1 MDEMIAVIDIGT
13 TKISFA
19 KAKIDSGKLII
30 DFLKSY
36 PSAGLKRG
44 KIVDMEAMISS
55 IKKSLQDIESTLGIR
70 LKKAF
75 VCSSGSDVE
84 GIYSSAAIKVKKKEV
99 TEEDVDL
106 AIEAATAM
114 QIPYDRQAVH
124 ILPVEF
130 IVDGVNGI
138 KDPVGMRALRL
149 ESKVYIITA
158 SSSHIQNLI
167 TCCNKAGIEV
177 EDIVLQ
183 SVASSEATLSE
194 HDKELGVLVADIGG
208 GSIDI
213 AVFYDGYLRHVAT
226 YGIGG
231 NHITNDLAIGLK
243 IPFYEAERIKT
254 QFGFALPDIN
264 FGNLKFKENEKEI
277 EIVGLN
283 KHSIK
288 VPSNVIKEI
297 VYARCEEIL
306 EVLKKELSSL
316 PEDISIS
323 SLVFTGGTSLMQG
336 FVSLAEGFLSIP
348 ARIGKSDAGIMA
360 VCSEFGLDE
369 SMIEQKDD
377 FEEIFNPE
385 FASTIGTIIYAIK
398 TKDFN
403 ESDSGLAKLFNKIVT
418 WIMQKGVRKSK

>member
-1 MDEMIAVIDIGT
+1 MSEMIKVIDIGT

-19 KAKIDSGKLII
+19 GAKIESGKLVI

-75 VCSSGSDVE
+75 VCSSGSDIE
-84 GIYSSAAIKVKKKEV
+84 GICSNAAVKVKKREV
-99 TEEDVDL
+99 TEQDVDL

-130 IVDGVNGI
+130 VVDGVNGI
-138 KDPVGMRALRL
+138 KDPVGMKALRL

-194 HDKELGVLVADIGG
+194 HDKEMGTLVVDIGG
-208 GSIDI
+208 GSIDM

-243 IPFYEAERIKT
+243 IPFHEAERIKT
-254 QFGFALPDIN
+254 QFGVALPDIR
-264 FGNLKFKENEKEI
+264 FGSLKFKENEKDI
-277 EIVGLN
+277 EIVGLD

-288 VPSNVIKEI
+288 IPLNVIKEI
-297 VYARCEEIL
+297 IYARCEEIL
-306 EVLKKELSSL
+306 EVLKKEFTSI
-316 PEDISIS
+316 PQDISIS
-323 SLVFTGGTSLMQG
+323 SVVFTGGTSLMQG
-336 FVSLAEGFLSIP
+336 FISLAEGFLSIP
-348 ARIGKSDAGIMA
+348 ARIGKPDTGLMT

-369 SMIEQKDD
+369 SIMEQKEE
-377 FEEIFNPE
+377 FEEIFTPE

-398 TKDFN
+398 TRGFS
-403 ESDSGLAKLFNKIVT
+403 ESYSGLAKLFSKIGT
-418 WIMQKGVRKSK
+418 WIMEKTLRKFK

>member
-1 MDEMIAVIDIGT
+1 MSEMIKVIDIGT

-19 KAKIDSGKLII
+19 GAKIESGKLVI

-55 IKKSLQDIESTLGIR
+55 IKKSLQDMESTLGIK

-75 VCSSGSDVE
+75 VCSSGSDIE
-84 GIYSSAAIKVKKKEV
+84 GIYSNAVVKVKRREV
-99 TEEDVDL
+99 TEQDVDL

-130 IVDGVNGI
+130 VVDGVNGI
-138 KDPVGMRALRL
+138 KDPVGMKALRL

-194 HDKELGVLVADIGG
+194 HDKEMGTMVVDVGG

-243 IPFYEAERIKT
+243 IPFHEAERIKT
-254 QFGFALPDIN
+254 QFGVALPDIR
-264 FGNLKFKENEKEI
+264 FGSLQFKEEKDI
-277 EIVGLN
+277 EIVGLDR
-283 KHSIK
+283 HSIK
-288 VPSNVIKEI
+288 VPLNVIKEI
-297 VYARCEEIL
+297 IYARCEEIL
-306 EVLKKELSSL
+306 EVLKKESVSI
-316 PEDISIS
+316 PQDISIS
-323 SLVFTGGTSLMQG
+323 SVVFTGGTSLMQG
-336 FVSLAEGFLSIP
+336 FISLAEGFLSIP
-348 ARIGKSDAGIMA
+348 ARIGKPDTGLMA
-360 VCSEFGLDE
+360 VCSELGLDE
-369 SMIEQKDD
+369 TIMEQKDE
-377 FEEIFNPE
+377 FEEIFTPE

-398 TKDFN
+398 TRDFS
-403 ESDSGLAKLFNKIVT
+403 ESDSGLAKLFNKIGT
-418 WIMQKGVRKSK
+418 WIMEKTFRKFK

>member
-1 MDEMIAVIDIGT
+1 MSEMIKVIDIGT

-19 KAKIDSGKLII
+19 GAKIESGKLVI

-55 IKKSLQDIESTLGIR
+55 IKKSLQDMESTLGIK

-75 VCSSGSDVE
+75 VCSSGSDIE
-84 GIYSSAAIKVKKKEV
+84 GIYSNAAVKVKRREV
-99 TEEDVDL
+99 TEQDVDL

-130 IVDGVNGI
+130 VVDGVNGI
-138 KDPVGMRALRL
+138 KDPVGMKALRL

-194 HDKELGVLVADIGG
+194 HDKEMGTMVVDVGG

-243 IPFYEAERIKT
+243 IPFHEAERIKT
-254 QFGFALPDIN
+254 QFGVALPDIR
-264 FGNLKFKENEKEI
+264 FGSLQFKEEKDI
-277 EIVGLN
+277 EIVGLDR
-283 KHSIK
+283 HSIK
-288 VPSNVIKEI
+288 VPLNVIKEI
-297 VYARCEEIL
+297 IYARCEEIL
-306 EVLKKELSSL
+306 EVLKKESVSI
-316 PEDISIS
+316 PQDISIS
-323 SLVFTGGTSLMQG
+323 SVVFTGGTSLMQG
-336 FVSLAEGFLSIP
+336 FISLAEGFLSIP
-348 ARIGKSDAGIMA
+348 ARIGKPDTGLMA
-360 VCSEFGLDE
+360 VCSELGLDE
-369 SMIEQKDD
+369 TIMEQKDE
-377 FEEIFNPE
+377 FEEIFTPE

-398 TKDFN
+398 TRDFS
-403 ESDSGLAKLFNKIVT
+403 ESDSGLAKLFNKIGT
-418 WIMQKGVRKSK
+418 WIMEKTFRKFK

>member
-1 MDEMIAVIDIGT
+1 MSEMIKVIDIGT

-19 KAKIDSGKLII
+19 GAKIESGKLVI

-55 IKKSLQDIESTLGIR
+55 IKKSLQDMESTLGIK

-75 VCSSGSDVE
+75 VCSSGSDIE
-84 GIYSSAAIKVKKKEV
+84 GIYSNAAVKVKRREV
-99 TEEDVDL
+99 TEQDVDL

-130 IVDGVNGI
+130 VVDGVNGI
-138 KDPVGMRALRL
+138 KDPVGMKALRL

-194 HDKELGVLVADIGG
+194 HDKEIGTMVVDIGG

-243 IPFYEAERIKT
+243 IPFHEAERIKT
-254 QFGFALPDIN
+254 QFGVALPDIR
-264 FGNLKFKENEKEI
+264 FGSLQFKEEKDI
-277 EIVGLN
+277 EIVGLDR
-283 KHSIK
+283 HSIK
-288 VPSNVIKEI
+288 VPLNVIKEI
-297 VYARCEEIL
+297 IYARCEEIL
-306 EVLKKELSSL
+306 EVLKKESVSI
-316 PEDISIS
+316 PQDISIS
-323 SLVFTGGTSLMQG
+323 SVVFTGGTSLMQG
-336 FVSLAEGFLSIP
+336 FISLAEGFLSIP
-348 ARIGKSDAGIMA
+348 ARIGKPDTGLMA
-360 VCSEFGLDE
+360 VCSELGLDE
-369 SMIEQKDD
+369 TIMEQKDE
-377 FEEIFNPE
+377 FEEIFTPE

-398 TKDFN
+398 TRDFS
-403 ESDSGLAKLFNKIVT
+403 ESDSGLAKLFNKIGT
-418 WIMQKGVRKSK
+418 WIMEKTFRKFK

>member
-1 MDEMIAVIDIGT
+1 MISVIDIGT

-36 PSAGLKRG
+36 PSAGLKKGR
-44 KIVDMEAMISS
+44 IVDMEAMISS

-75 VCSSGSDVE
+75 VCSSGSDVK
-84 GIYSSAAIKVKKKEV
+84 GISSSAAIKVKKKEI
-99 TEEDVDL
+99 TEEDIDL
-106 AIEAATAM
+106 VIEAATAM
-114 QIPYDRQAVH
+114 QIPYDRQPVH

-149 ESKVYIITA
+149 ESRVYIITA

-183 SVASSEATLSE
+183 CVASSEATLSE

-254 QFGFALPDIN
+254 QFGVALPDIS
-264 FGNLKFKENEKEI
+264 FGNLRFKENEKEI
-277 EIVGLN
+277 EIVGLD
-283 KHSIK
+283 KQSIK

-297 VYARCEEIL
+297 IYARCEEIL
-306 EVLKKELSSL
+306 EVLKKELNSL
-316 PEDISIS
+316 PKDISIS

-348 ARIGKSDAGIMA
+348 ARIGKSDVGIMTL
-360 VCSEFGLDE
+360 CSEFGLDE

-377 FEEIFNPE
+377 FEEIFNPK

-403 ESDSGLAKLFNKIVT
+403 ESDSSLAKLFNKIVK
-418 WIMQKGVRKSK
+418 WIMKKV

>member
-1 MDEMIAVIDIGT
+1 MNELSVIDIGT

-19 KAKIDSGKLII
+19 GAKIENGKLLI

-55 IKKSLQDIESTLGIR
+55 IKKSLKDLESTLGIR
-70 LKKAF
+70 LKKAS
-75 VCSSGSDVE
+75 VCFSGTDIE
-84 GIYSSAAIKVKKKEV
+84 GIYSNAAVKVKKREI

-114 QIPYDRQAVH
+114 QIPYDRQEVH

-138 KDPVGMRALRL
+138 KDPVGMKALRL
-149 ESKVYIITA
+149 EAKVYIITA
-158 SSSHIQNLI
+158 SSSHIQNII
-167 TCCNKAGIEV
+167 TCCNKAGVEV

-183 SVASSEATLSE
+183 SVASSEATLTE
-194 HDKELGVLVADIGG
+194 HDKEMGIVVVDIGG

-243 IPFYEAERIKT
+243 IPFHEAERIKT
-254 QFGFALPDIN
+254 QFGVALPDIS
-264 FGNLKFKENEKEI
+264 FGSLKFKENEKEI
-277 EIVGLN
+277 EIVGLD

-288 VPSNVIKEI
+288 IPLNVIKEI

-306 EVLKKELSSL
+306 EIVKKEISSINH
-316 PEDISIS
+316 DISIS
-323 SLVFTGGTSLMQG
+323 SAVFTGGTSLMQG
-336 FVSLAEGFLSIP
+336 FTALAEGFLSIP
-348 ARIGKSDAGIMA
+348 ARVGKPDAGIMA

-369 SMIEQKDD
+369 TIVEQKNE
-377 FEEIFNPE
+377 FEEIFNPQ
-385 FASTIGTIIYAIK
+385 FASAVGTIIYAMK

-403 ESDSGLAKLFNKIVT
+403 ESDSGFVKLFNRIAG
-418 WIMQKGVRKSK
+418 WIMGKGLKKFK

>member
-1 MDEMIAVIDIGT
+1 MRELITVVDIGT

-19 KAKIDSGKLII
+19 GAKIKNKKLMI

-36 PSAGLKRG
+36 PTAGLKRG
-44 KIVDMEAMISS
+44 KIVDMEAMVSS
-55 IKKSLQDIESTLGIR
+55 IRKSLQDIESSLGIR

-75 VCSSGSDVE
+75 VCFSGSDIE
-84 GIYSSAAIKVKKKEV
+84 GIYSNAAVKVKKRQV

-106 AIEAATAM
+106 VIEAATAM

-130 IVDGVNGI
+130 IVDGVSGI
-138 KDPVGMRALRL
+138 KDPVDMKALRL
-149 ESKVYIITA
+149 EAKVYIITA

-194 HDKELGVLVADIGG
+194 HDKEMGTMVVDIGG

-243 IPFYEAERIKT
+243 IPFNEAERIKK
-254 QFGFALPDIN
+254 QFAIALPDIS
-264 FGNLKFKENEKEI
+264 FGSLERKDNEKEI
-277 EIVGLN
+277 EIVGLDQN
-283 KHSIK
+283 FMR
-288 VPSNVIKEI
+288 VPFSVIKEI
-297 VYARCEEIL
+297 VYARCEEIM
-306 EVLKKELSSL
+306 EVLKREINLL
-316 PEDISIS
+316 PKDISIS
-323 SLVFTGGTSLMQG
+323 SAVFTGGTSLMQG
-336 FVSLAEGFLSIP
+336 FVSLSEGFLSLP
-348 ARIGKSDAGIMA
+348 ARIGKPDTGIMA
-360 VCSEFGLDE
+360 LCSELGLQE
-369 SMIEQKDD
+369 SIFEQKDG
-377 FEEIFNPE
+377 FEEVFSPE
-385 FASTIGTIIYAIK
+385 FSSTIGAIIYAIK
-398 TKDFN
+398 VKGFE
-403 ESDSGLAKLFNKIVT
+403 ESSSGFSKLFNKIKKWV
-418 WIMQKGVRKSK
+418 MEKGLGRFK

>member
-1 MDEMIAVIDIGT
+1 MSEMIKVIDIGT

-19 KAKIDSGKLII
+19 GAKIESGKLVI

-55 IKKSLQDIESTLGIR
+55 IKKSLQDMESTLGIK

-75 VCSSGSDVE
+75 VCSSGSDIE
-84 GIYSSAAIKVKKKEV
+84 GIYSNAAVKVKRREV
-99 TEEDVDL
+99 TEQDVDL

-130 IVDGVNGI
+130 VVDGVNGI
-138 KDPVGMRALRL
+138 KDPVGMKALRL

-194 HDKELGVLVADIGG
+194 HDKEMGTMVVDIGG

-243 IPFYEAERIKT
+243 IPFHEAERIKT
-254 QFGFALPDIN
+254 QFGVALPDIR
-264 FGNLKFKENEKEI
+264 FGSLQFKEEKDI
-277 EIVGLN
+277 EIVGLDR
-283 KHSIK
+283 HSIK
-288 VPSNVIKEI
+288 VPLNVIKEI
-297 VYARCEEIL
+297 IYARCEEIL
-306 EVLKKELSSL
+306 EVLKKESVSI
-316 PEDISIS
+316 PQDISIS
-323 SLVFTGGTSLMQG
+323 SVVFTGGTSLMQG
-336 FVSLAEGFLSIP
+336 FISLAEGFLSIP
-348 ARIGKSDAGIMA
+348 ARIGKPDTGLMA
-360 VCSEFGLDE
+360 VCSELGLDE
-369 SMIEQKDD
+369 TIMEQKDE
-377 FEEIFNPE
+377 FEEIFTPE

-398 TKDFN
+398 TRDFS
-403 ESDSGLAKLFNKIVT
+403 ESDSGLAKLFNKIGT
-418 WIMQKGVRKSK
+418 WIMEKTFRKFK